1 MIKQSNCSLIHIAGI
16 TLQISAGLP
25 FRKNTFIDKLQSFE
39 VSTPGDDEVRVQYHF
54 ALPIVQESS
63 YGRLVYERAPWRI
76 YHSLQGWSYVGFTP
90 DSSNS
95 LYQIVQIDSNLQQID
110 VYFPDDVFFKR
121 GGLQSVVLIPS
132 DQIIL
137 APILAERQAC
147 LIHSAGLIFN
157 GAGLLFVGHSEAGKS
172 TMVKLLRDESEILC
186 DDRIILRR
194 WPDGIKIH
202 GTWSH
207 GEIPDVSPASAPLRA
222 LLFLE
227 KALHNALVPM
237 TPGEVARALPQYVIK
252 TLAGREWWIK
262 TLDLVEHVA
271 REVPAYRVQFDKSG
285 AIKELLRQL

>member
-1 MIKQSNCSLIHIAGI
+1 MIESSNWMIRIAGI
-16 TLQISAGLP
+16 TFHMHAQQMFNA
-25 FRKNTFIDKLQSFE
+25 NTFHRKLHPFI
-39 VSTPGDDEVRVQYHF
+39 VSELGDDVIDLKYYF
-54 ALPIVQESS
+54 SLPTVTTYQSKSLI
-63 YGRLVYERAPWRI
+63 YNRPPWRI
-76 YHSLQGWSYVGFTP
+76 YCVDSVYIYEGIGGNASNLTYQVGEINFEEKKIRIYFP
-90 DSSNS
+90 
-95 LYQIVQIDSNLQQID
+95 DSNL
-110 VYFPDDVFFKR
+110 FER
-121 GGLQSVVLIPS
+121 GNFETITLIPT

-137 APILAERQAC
+137 VPILAERQAC
-147 LIHSAGLIFN
+147 LVHSAGLIFN

-227 KALHNALVPM
+227 KAPHNALVPM

-252 TLAGREWWIK
+252 ALAGREWWMK
-262 TLDLVEHVA
+262 TLDLVERVA

-285 AIKELLRQL
+285 EIKQLLRQL

>member
-1 MIKQSNCSLIHIAGI
+1 MYIGFAGNPLEALFQVVI
-16 TLQISAGLP
+16 TDT
-25 FRKNTFIDKLQSFE
+25 RYKM
-39 VSTPGDDEVRVQYHF
+39 
-54 ALPIVQESS
+54 
-63 YGRLVYERAPWRI
+63 
-76 YHSLQGWSYVGFTP
+76 
-90 DSSNS
+90 
-95 LYQIVQIDSNLQQID
+95 ID
-110 VYFPDDVFFKR
+110 VYFPDAKLFQER
-121 GGLQSVVLIPS
+121 SLQSIVSIPT
-132 DQIIL
+132 DQTIL

-227 KALHNALVPM
+227 KAPHNALVPM

-252 TLAGREWWIK
+252 ALAGREWWMK

-285 AIKELLRQL
+285 EIKQLLRQL

>member
-1 MIKQSNCSLIHIAGI
+1 MTEYNFLLIRIAGI
-16 TLQISAGLP
+16 T
-25 FRKNTFIDKLQSFE
+25 FRIYTQHVFNANTFHSKLHPFIVSESGEDVIDLKYYFSLPAVTKHQSN
-39 VSTPGDDEVRVQYHF
+39 S
-54 ALPIVQESS
+54 
-63 YGRLVYERAPWRI
+63 LVYYRPPWRI
-76 YHSLQGWSYVGFTP
+76 YCVDDVYIYEGLGGNVHNSVYQVGKIYFEKKK
-90 DSSNS
+90 
-95 LYQIVQIDSNLQQID
+95 IEI
-110 VYFPDDVFFKR
+110 YFPDTNFIER
-121 GGLQSVVLIPS
+121 GNLETITLIPT

-157 GAGLLFVGHSEAGKS
+157 GAGFLFVGHSEAGKS

-227 KALHNALVPM
+227 KAPHNALVPM

-252 TLAGREWWIK
+252 ALAGRDWWLK

>member
-1 MIKQSNCSLIHIAGI
+1 MYKH
-16 TLQISAGLP
+16 
-25 FRKNTFIDKLQSFE
+25 
-39 VSTPGDDEVRVQYHF
+39 
-54 ALPIVQESS
+54 
-63 YGRLVYERAPWRI
+63 APWRI
-76 YHSLQGWSYVGFTP
+76 YQALNGWSYVCFSENSLVPLNQIAQCNNQHDNFVVFFP
-90 DSSNS
+90 DSS
-95 LYQIVQIDSNLQQID
+95 I
-110 VYFPDDVFFKR
+110 FKK
-121 GGLQSVVLIPS
+121 GGFQSVVLIPT

-207 GEIPDVSPASAPLRA
+207 GEIEDVSPASAPLRA

-227 KALHNALVPM
+227 KAPHNALVPM
-237 TPGEVARALPQYVIK
+237 TPGEVARALPQYMIK
-252 TLAGREWWIK
+252 ALAGRDWWMK

-285 AIKELLRQL
+285 KIKQLLRQL

>member
-1 MIKQSNCSLIHIAGI
+1 M
-16 TLQISAGLP
+16 
-25 FRKNTFIDKLQSFE
+25 
-39 VSTPGDDEVRVQYHF
+39 V
-54 ALPIVQESS
+54 
-63 YGRLVYERAPWRI
+63 
-76 YHSLQGWSYVGFTP
+76 FTP
-90 DSSNS
+90 T
-95 LYQIVQIDSNLQQID
+95 
-110 VYFPDDVFFKR
+110 
-121 GGLQSVVLIPS
+121 

-147 LIHSAGLIFN
+147 LVHSAGLIFN

-227 KALHNALVPM
+227 KAPHNALVPM

-252 TLAGREWWIK
+252 ALAGREWWMK